1 MVARAK
7 EEGPGTDDKQEGET
21 STKVHLR
28 FPLREEAVKLKKRTR
43 WTETQEGQASP
54 LFTPRLVSKGGSRLP
69 VPWAFSAWPHPSG
82 EGSAVFLRPAFE
94 SCMF

>member
-7 EEGPGTDDKQEGET
+7 GEGPGRDNKQEGGT
-21 STKVHLR
+21 STKVHLK

-43 WTETQEGQASP
+43 RTETQEGQASP

-69 VPWAFSAWPHPSG
+69 VPWAFSAWPHLSG
-82 EGSAVFLRPAFE
+82 EGSAVSLRPAFE
-94 SCMF
+94 SCVF